1 MRMVDLIRSQQK
13 EQREK
18 SATPRPKEP
27 APGTGGQAEPD
38 LDDSSEETSG
48 LQEDPSKA
56 LLEDAAPLPEAPR
69 IVAMAD
75 LIRSQQK
82 EKSATPRPKKFA
94 PRTGGQAEP
103 ELDTSEETSGL
114 QEDTWKARLED
125 VPPLPEE
132 PSIFAPGH
140 ADSPDELYAAAE
152 ETLGTIY
159 QHASGREPLAIEP
172 AAEMAERFAKTS
184 VRENL
189 QRAIKDSLPRPSTL
203 MQQTLGKRDPGT
215 LNLARKGLNV
225 AIYALKLGDALGYP
239 VTKLTELALAGM
251 VHDIGLTWFPESMLT
266 KPEPFSKNEREQIKE
281 HALNGWEILRLLG
294 PDWEWLA
301 DVTLQHHE
309 REDGSGY
316 PNGLGGDQIHEYAKI
331 IGICDIYEAM
341 AHGRAGRDGVTPI
354 DALKEILQTER
365 GRFSQTILRAFIN
378 GLSSYPVGSWV
389 RLSSKEVGQVIATNK
404 DNPLRPV
411 LEVWYDTSRAK
422 LPQPKVIDLNK
433 EILLHITG
441 PATEGARTK

>member
-1 MRMVDLIRSQQK
+1 MRMV
-13 EQREK
+13 
-18 SATPRPKEP
+18 
-27 APGTGGQAEPD
+27 
-38 LDDSSEETSG
+38 
-48 LQEDPSKA
+48 
-56 LLEDAAPLPEAPR
+56 
-69 IVAMAD
+69 D

-82 EKSATPRPKKFA
+82 EKSATPRPKKSA
-94 PRTGGQAEP
+94 PRKGGQEEP
-103 ELDTSEETSGL
+103 DLDSGEEEETAGL
-114 QEDTWKARLED
+114 REDAWKAALERT
-125 VPPLPEE
+125 PPLPEE
-132 PSIFAPGH
+132 SPISTAGH

-152 ETLGTIY
+152 ETLRTIY
-159 QHASGREPLAIEP
+159 QHASRREPFAIEP
-172 AAEMAERFAKTS
+172 AAEMAERFAKAS

-189 QRAIKDSLPRPSTL
+189 QRAIRDSFPRPSSL
-203 MQQTLGKRDPGT
+203 MQQTLGGRGPEK
-215 LNLARKGLNV
+215 LNLARQGMNV

-251 VHDIGLTWFPESMLT
+251 FHDIGLTWFPESMLT
-266 KPEPFSKNEREQIKE
+266 KAEPFSKSERERIKK

-294 PDWEWLA
+294 RDWEWLGE
-301 DVTLQHHE
+301 VNLQHHE

-316 PNGLGGDQIHEYAKI
+316 PNGLGGNQIHEYAKI

-341 AHGRAGRDGVTPI
+341 AHGRADRGAIGPL

-389 RLSSKEVGQVIATNK
+389 RLSSKEVGLVVATNK

-411 LEVWYDTSRAK
+411 LEVWYDAAGTK
-422 LPQPKVIDLNK
+422 LTQPKVVDLNK

-441 PATEGARTK
+441 PAKEGARTG

>member
-1 MRMVDLIRSQQK
+1 MRMV
-13 EQREK
+13 
-18 SATPRPKEP
+18 
-27 APGTGGQAEPD
+27 
-38 LDDSSEETSG
+38 
-48 LQEDPSKA
+48 
-56 LLEDAAPLPEAPR
+56 
-69 IVAMAD
+69 D

-82 EKSATPRPKKFA
+82 EKSATPRPKKSA
-94 PRTGGQAEP
+94 PRKGGQAEP
-103 ELDTSEETSGL
+103 DLDSGEEPSAL
-114 QEDTWKARLED
+114 REDAWKAALED
-125 VPPLPEE
+125 APPLPKE
-132 PSIFAPGH
+132 PSTFAPGH
-140 ADSPDELYAAAE
+140 AEIPDELYAAAE
-152 ETLGTIY
+152 EILSTIY
-159 QHASGREPLAIEP
+159 KQASRREPFAIEP

-184 VRENL
+184 IRENL

-203 MQQTLGKRDPGT
+203 MQQTLGGRGPEK
-215 LNLARKGLNV
+215 LNLARQGLNV

-251 VHDIGLTWFPESMLT
+251 VLDIGLTVFPESMLT
-266 KPEPFSKNEREQIKE
+266 KSEPFSKNERERIKK

-294 PDWEWLA
+294 RDWEWLA

-341 AHGRAGRDGVTPI
+341 AHGRADRDSIGPV
-354 DALKEILQTER
+354 DALKEILRTER

-389 RLSSKEVGQVIATNK
+389 RLSSKEIGQVIATNK

-411 LEVWYDTSRAK
+411 LEVWYDAHGTK
-422 LPQPKVIDLNK
+422 LAQPKVIDLTK
-433 EILLHITG
+433 EVLLHITG
-441 PATEGARTK
+441 PATEVPRTE